1 MGDHAALQVLARTC
15 ATLNFEHSLAHDAAE
30 LRAGVVAAL
39 ERAAQV
45 LDGVAISLGRRA
57 QCCAPGTE
65 RDRLLAA
72 VARARERAAA
82 GRSRADEFAG
92 RSISPSRSADA
103 A

>member
-1 MGDHAALQVLARTC
+1 MGDHAALQVFARTW

-45 LDGVAISLGRRA
+45 LDDVAISFGRRA

-72 VARARERAAA
+72 GARARARAAA
-82 GRSRADEFAG
+82 GRCRADEFAA
-92 RSISPSRSADA
+92 RSITPSRSADA